1 MKKVRHKARLN
12 GRLFGLSVLLL
23 LPLVL
28 FETETGSG
36 QPVEEYKVK
45 AALILNCAR
54 FTQWPDN
61 AFAGADKPCDFCVVG
76 GAALEAS
83 FRTIDG
89 KDIGSR
95 QLRVR
100 FVRGAGDFQGC
111 DAIFI
116 SKDIDPS
123 TALGI
128 LADVK
133 DRPVLTVGEM
143 TDFARRGGVINFFN
157 REGRL
162 RLEINPGSARRQGLK
177 LSSRLLKLAVIVG
190 DE

>member
-1 MKKVRHKARLN
+1 MKKVRDRTGLNLRLL
-12 GRLFGLSVLLL
+12 GFIGGLLL
-23 LPLVL
+23 LSIV
-28 FETETGSG
+28 FEVEKISA
-36 QPVEEYKVK
+36 QLVEEYRVK

-61 AFAGADKPCDFCVVG
+61 AFAGADEPCDLCVVG
-76 GAALEAS
+76 DTALEAS
-83 FRTIDG
+83 FRTVNG

-100 FVRGAGDFQGC
+100 FMRGAGDFQGC
-111 DAIFI
+111 DAVFI
-116 SKDIDPS
+116 SKDVDRS
-123 TALGI
+123 TALRI
-128 LADVK
+128 LADIR
-133 DRPVLTVGEM
+133 DRPVLTIGEM
-143 TDFARRGGVINFFN
+143 TDFARCGGVINFFN